1 MGHIIDKPQMD
12 RARIKSTEEA
22 TTPLHIGRGRRLVS
36 IFMRE
41 LRILS
46 KNPIYVFCMVVFP
59 IAVMLFFT
67 SMLSQGMPEQM
78 PIGLVDADNSST
90 TRALSH
96 RLEAFQ
102 STKVVERYASVSE
115 ARHAI
120 QRGEIYGFLYFPKGT
135 TEELLSARQP
145 KISYFYSL
153 SAKLPGSLTMKD
165 LKILSTLG
173 SAAVGQATLR
183 ARGATDAQIQ
193 AMLQPIAVD
202 LHMVAN
208 PWSNY
213 NVYLSTVFVPGIIML
228 FIFLITPYSIGT
240 ELKFGRSK
248 EWIALADGNMLVA
261 MLGKFLPHAIIW
273 LAIFFSYEYY
283 IYGVLHLPHEGGAWS
298 IIRLGLMA
306 VFSSMGFGIFA
317 FGLLP
322 SLRMSMC
329 ICSLWAVLS
338 LSMAGSAFPV
348 MAMDG
353 PLQSLSWLFPLR
365 HYFMIY
371 QITVFNGFP
380 LLESWFHFAALAAF
394 MLLPWLVI
402 GKIKNAMLNYVYIP

>member
-1 MGHIIDKPQMD
+1 MSDETNSRTVESAENQVTKHPSRWEGLGGLF
-12 RARIKSTEEA
+12 ALS
-22 TTPLHIGRGRRLVS
+22 
-36 IFMRE
+36 MRE
-41 LRILS
+41 LRLLWQNS
-46 KNPIYVFCMVVFP
+46 IYGFCMVIFP
-59 IAVMLFFT
+59 IAIIIFFT
-67 SMLSQGMPEQM
+67 SMMSEGMPEQL
-78 PIGLVDADNSST
+78 PIGLVDADNTST

-96 RLEAFQ
+96 RLDAFQ
-102 STKVVERYASVSE
+102 STKVVEHYATVGE

-135 TEELLSARQP
+135 TEKLLAARQP

-165 LKILSTLG
+165 LKVISTLG
-173 SAAVGQATLR
+173 SAAIGQATMR

-228 FIFLITPYSIGT
+228 FIFLITAYSIGT

-248 EWIALADGNMLVA
+248 EWIAMADGNMLVA
-261 MLGKFLPHAIIW
+261 ILGKFLPQAIIW
-273 LAIFFSYEYY
+273 LSIFLGYEYY
-283 IYGVLHLPHEGGAWS
+283 IYGVLHFPHEGGAWS
-298 IIRLGLMA
+298 IIRLSLMS

-322 SLRMSMC
+322 SLRMSMS

-353 PLQSLSWLFPLR
+353 PLQSLAWLFPLR

-380 LLESWFHFAALAAF
+380 LFEAWFHFAALAAF
-394 MLLPWLVI
+394 ILLPWLVI